1 MHMFIWAP
9 VAADD
14 LRLKVPAAA
23 RPGAVRVPLEK
34 ATVLVFTEPP
44 KLTVTVK
51 TAYKMRTNA
60 VLFLWNETSAAV
72 YPVTGAVS
80 FGWEWGTD
88 EQALD
93 LITEANRYGKAGR
106 AYLQLQMALSTSKD
120 GEAKQ
125 ARAARR
131 IAECLHGP
139 VDSVRAHVANRE
151 RGGAP
156 AVFDLLEIVGQTEVA
171 QIARLVADRAFDRWQ
186 GDVLPVVP
194 VVNGRPTGE

>member
-14 LRLKVPAAA
+14 LRLKLPASA
-23 RPGAVRVPLEK
+23 RQGAVLVPLEK
-34 ATVLVFTEPP
+34 ATVLVFIEPP
-44 KLTVTVK
+44 KLSVAVK

-88 EQALD
+88 EQVLD
-93 LITEANRYGKAGR
+93 LITQANRYGKFGR
-106 AYLQLQMALSTSKD
+106 AHLQLQMALSTSKD
-120 GEAKQ
+120 GKGKQ

-131 IAECLHGP
+131 IAECLRGS
-139 VDSVRAHVANRE
+139 VDSVREHVANRE

-156 AVFDLLEIVGQTEVA
+156 AVFDLLEIAGQNETA
-171 QIARLVADRAFDRWQ
+171 QIAQLLSTGAFDGWRGQ
-186 GDVLPVVP
+186 ALPSSRSSTEP
-194 VVNGRPTGE
+194 